1 MTGFVIRRLAQAVI
15 VVLLVTFIMFV
26 LLHLLPGS
34 PARAEL
40 GVKAQPQAIA
50 AFNKLNG
57 FDKPLWEQYFLYVGR
72 VFEGNLGFSYRQN
85 ASVVSLVVEYLPKT
99 AILLGLSVV
108 VSVLVAI
115 PLGVYQAVR
124 RNRWDDYVVTGGA
137 FFFYSFPTFFLGAV
151 LIQIFSISL
160 HWLPSHAPQGNT
172 VGALFSQWTAL
183 ILPVATLSLVSIASY
198 SRYMRSAMIDS
209 LAQDY
214 IRTAKA
220 KGLSRRA
227 VLFGHALRNS
237 LIPMATLLGLS
248 IPYILG
254 GAIITE
260 YIFNYPGI
268 GLLFIQSAQSL
279 DFAVLLGLTLLAAIS
294 TIVGNLVA
302 DIAYGVLDPR
312 IRY

>member
-1 MTGFVIRRLAQAVI
+1 LTGFIIRRLAQAVI
-15 VVLLVTFIMFV
+15 VVLLVTLIVFL

-40 GVKAQPQAIA
+40 GVKAQPQAVA

-57 FDKPLWEQYFLYVGR
+57 FDKPVWEQYFLYVWR
-72 VFEGNLGFSYRQN
+72 LVQGNLGYSYRLN
-85 ASVVSLVVEYLPKT
+85 ASVASLVVEYLPKT
-99 AILLGLSVV
+99 AILLGLAVL
-108 VSVLVAI
+108 VSVAVAI

-124 RNRWDDYVVTGGA
+124 RNKWDDYIVTGGS
-137 FFFYSFPTFFLGAV
+137 FIFYSFPTFWLGAV
-151 LIQIFSISL
+151 LIEIFSIEL
-160 HWLPSHAPQGNT
+160 HWLPSHAPQGNS
-172 VGALFSQWTAL
+172 VGVLFSQWQAMV
-183 ILPVATLSLVSIASY
+183 LPVATLSLVSIASY

-220 KGLSRRA
+220 KGLNQRA
-227 VLFGHALRNS
+227 VLIGHALRNS

-260 YIFNYPGI
+260 TIFNYPGI
-268 GLLFIQSAQSL
+268 GLLFIQSAESL
-279 DFAVLLGLTLLAAIS
+279 DFSVLLGLTLLAAVS
-294 TIVGNLVA
+294 TVIGNLVA

>member
-1 MTGFVIRRLAQAVI
+1 MQALI
-15 VVLLVTFIMFV
+15 VVLLVTLIMFI
-26 LLHLLPGS
+26 LLHMLPGS

-40 GVKAQPQAIA
+40 GVKAQPQTIA

-57 FDKPLWEQYFLYVGR
+57 FDKPVWEQYFLYLGR
-72 VFEGNLGFSYRQN
+72 LFEGNLGFSYKQN
-85 ASVVSLVVEYLPKT
+85 ASVTSLVIEYLPKT
-99 AILLGLSVV
+99 AILLGLSVL

-124 RNRWDDYVVTGGA
+124 RNKWDDYVVTGGA
-137 FFFYSFPTFFLGAV
+137 FFFYSFPTFFLGPV
-151 LIQIFSISL
+151 LIELLSISL
-160 HWLPSHAPQGNT
+160 HWLPSHAPQGNS
-172 VGALFSQWTAL
+172 VGVLFTQWQAM

-220 KGLSRRA
+220 KGLSRK
-227 VLFGHALRNS
+227 VILFSHALRNS

-254 GAIITE
+254 GAVITE
-260 YIFNYPGI
+260 YVFNYPGI
-268 GLLFIQSAQSL
+268 GLLFIQSAQNL
-279 DFAVLLGLTLLAAIS
+279 DFSVLLGLTLLAAVS
-294 TIVGNLVA
+294 TVVGNLVA